1 MQPDDDNARE
11 IELALHEDDEPE
23 ETDPMSPEERRIINE
38 EAKAEEE
45 FIADQEDS
53 VNPMFFEKTEEEEK
67 TENQPSAAAEQQLD
81 GAFGSGGLVEEEPED
96 PVSNEEELRKEGA
109 DIDYTPI
116 DITPAIEPAEETLEE
131 IEQITDQPIADSN
144 PVPAPEAKAPEVTD
158 VATPT
163 GEVVSVS
170 PKPIPA
176 GMPVS
181 SAPAAES
188 KNDVDAK
195 KTAKPKKK
203 KTGLVIAIIAVL
215 LLVAGGGLG
224 FYAYSQ
230 HEAPEKIVNDAV
242 DGLLDS
248 TVLGVTANSLT
259 PTSGKHPM
267 IDATVRDSKYSA
279 GESVHVS
286 VAFKDSAIIYLKLSN
301 LKLVLDKV
309 KDEEQKDAD
318 TEKTWPLRSDI
329 YNEVFN
335 GIEGKWVSL
344 STADLDSEKEDE
356 KKYKCIIES
365 LDTFISSSFK
375 KKAAG
380 IYRSNSFL
388 TYDESSSIDE
398 EDGIKQYP
406 VEFSDDNL
414 ENYFTAIRE
423 TDEYSKFE
431 ACFVAP
437 EEENDSE
444 EAVEDIAKDENVEK
458 KEKKES
464 AKKSVKYSAKF
475 GISGWSHELQS
486 MNVVK
491 KTITKDKNGETT
503 GEVSTLVKYNSVANG
518 EIENAKK
525 LKDVLDEVKK
535 NLETAKD
542 SYVKNTSSETCEKIK
557 NSLAQYGYE
566 SVDQC
571 LIQTAKAVEKEIELD
586 EIDFADLIFGDLN
599 K

>member
-67 TENQPSAAAEQQLD
+67 TENQPSVAAEQQLD

-96 PVSNEEELRKEGA
+96 PISNEEELRKEGA

-116 DITPAIEPAEETLEE
+116 DITPAIEPAEEALEE
-131 IEQITDQPIADSN
+131 IEQITDQPIADPNS
-144 PVPAPEAKAPEVTD
+144 VPAPEAKAPEVTD

-181 SAPAAES
+181 SAPVAES

-195 KTAKPKKK
+195 KTTKPKKK
-203 KTGLVIAIIAVL
+203 KTGLIVVIVAVL
-215 LLVAGGGLG
+215 LLVTGGGLG
-224 FYAYSQ
+224 FYAYNQ

-286 VAFKDSAIIYLKLSN
+286 VAFKD
-301 LKLVLDKV
+301 
-309 KDEEQKDAD
+309 
-318 TEKTWPLRSDI
+318 
-329 YNEVFN
+329 
-335 GIEGKWVSL
+335 L

-503 GEVSTLVKYNSVANG
+503 EEVSTLVKYDSVANG

>member
-1 MQPDDDNARE
+1 MRPDDDNARE

-23 ETDPMSPEERRIINE
+23 EIDPMSPEERRIINE

-53 VNPMFFEKTEEEEK
+53 INPMFFEKTEEEK
-67 TENQPSAAAEQQLD
+67 KAENQPSAAAEQQLD
-81 GAFGSGGLVEEEPED
+81 GAFGSGGLVEEELEG

-116 DITPAIEPAEETLEE
+116 DITPAIEPAEE
-131 IEQITDQPIADSN
+131 IEQIADQPIADPN

-188 KNDVDAK
+188 KNDIDAK
-195 KTAKPKKK
+195 KTTKPKKK

-224 FYAYSQ
+224 FYAYNQ

-242 DGLLDS
+242 DSLLDS
-248 TVLGVTANSLT
+248 AVLGVTANSLT

-267 IDATVRDSKYSA
+267 INATVRDSKYSA
-279 GESVHVS
+279 GESVRVS

-309 KDEEQKDAD
+309 KDEEQKDTD
-318 TEKTWPLRSDI
+318 TKKTWPLRSDI

-380 IYRSNSFL
+380 IYRSNGFL
-388 TYDESSSIDE
+388 AYDEGSSIDE

-406 VEFSDDNL
+406 VEFLDDNL

-431 ACFVAP
+431 ACFVASG
-437 EEENDSE
+437 EDNDSE
-444 EAVEDIAKDENVEK
+444 EAEK

-503 GEVSTLVKYNSVANG
+503 GEVNTLVKYDSVANG

-571 LIQTAKAVEKEIELD
+571 LIRTAKAVEKEIELD